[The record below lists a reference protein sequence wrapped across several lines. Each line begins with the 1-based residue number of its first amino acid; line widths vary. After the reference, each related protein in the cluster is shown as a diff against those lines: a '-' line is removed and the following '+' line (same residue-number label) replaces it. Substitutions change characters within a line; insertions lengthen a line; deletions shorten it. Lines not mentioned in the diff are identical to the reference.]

1 MKEDVKDAVAH
12 SAAKAMKVGMAVDE
26 LKVGRSR
33 KAGLHQKSKALA
45 QARVLATGG
54 QRTDRVID
62 YLGGKDVIAHDIRTP
77 LDTHHVISLGLPKF
91 AVTHLI
97 DSLVVA
103 HDKAVLSGA
112 LGMSPRT
119 QQRLKSEPEEALSV
133 EVSGKAWQFAETL
146 AHASEVFG
154 TQEAAEHWLETP
166 AIALEGAKPIDLLS
180 TPPGSEMVRT
190 LLTRIEFGV
199 YA

>member
-1 MKEDVKDAVAH
+1 
-12 SAAKAMKVGMAVDE
+12 MARQSTVLDR
-26 LKVGRSR
+26 VHVSNGR
-33 KAGLHQKSKALA
+33 
-45 QARVLATGG
+45 RV
-54 QRTDRVID
+54 DRVIGF
-62 YLGGKDVIAHDIRTP
+62 LGGKGVISREITSPMDSHLVISHGLPKRSVTHLLDSLLIAHDR
-77 LDTHHVISLGLPKF
+77 S
-91 AVTHLI
+91 
-97 DSLVVA
+97 
-103 HDKAVLSGA
+103 VLSGA

-119 QQRLKSEPEEALSV
+119 QQRLKSEPEDALSV

-166 AIALEGAKPIDLLS
+166 AAALDGAKPIDLLS

-190 LLTRIEFGV
+190 FLTRIEFGV